1 MSIEI
6 NINCDLGE
14 KSKHHSN
21 KHDPDLLEIVN
32 SANIACG
39 YHAGDEETMNQV
51 VEISK
56 KNGVSIGAHP
66 SFNDPE
72 NFGRERM
79 NLSSSELEKLITDQY
94 EILQTISSNHGENV
108 THIKP
113 HGALNNMACEDI
125 DLATT
130 LAKVIKRINP
140 DLIYLVPTGSKMEQ
154 AAKKLDMKIACEIFA
169 DRNYEDDGNLVSRKK
184 PHALITDP
192 EQAKKHVLKMVQ
204 TQSLNCHSGKQ
215 IPCEIDSVCIHGDNI
230 SSLETAK
237 SIRKNLLDN
246 GLKLETLN
254 KMKKFICSLFVGG
267 LLSFA
272 PMFSVAQSQSA
283 MEAYLCTLNDGTSMS
298 DLMEVVEDWND
309 WSDEKGITSYSA
321 WVLNPIF
328 VSNADLNRQAL

>member
-1 MSIEI
+1 MLYLEIKTMEI

-21 KHDPDLLEIVN
+21 KHDPDLLGIVN
-32 SANIACG
+32 SANVACG
-39 YHAGDEETMNQV
+39 YHAGDEETMSQV
-51 VEISK
+51 IKISK

-79 NLSSSELEKLITDQY
+79 NLSSSEIVKLIIDQY
-94 EILQTISSNHGENV
+94 EILQKIALKHGENV
-108 THIKP
+108 SHMKP

-125 DLATT
+125 ELATT
-130 LAKVIKRINP
+130 LAKTIKGISK
-140 DLIYLVPTGSKMEQ
+140 DLIYLVPTGSKMEE

-192 EQAKKHVLKMVQ
+192 LKAQKHVLKMVK

-215 IPCEIDSVCIHGDNI
+215 IPCEIDSVCIHGDNL

-237 SIRKNLLDN
+237 SIKKNLIEN
-246 GLKLETLN
+246 GLELKSLN
-254 KMKKFICSLFVGG
+254 NMTKF
-267 LLSFA
+267 
-272 PMFSVAQSQSA
+272 
-283 MEAYLCTLNDGTSMS
+283 N
-298 DLMEVVEDWND
+298 
-309 WSDEKGITSYSA
+309 
-321 WVLNPIF
+321 
-328 VSNADLNRQAL
+328 

>member
-1 MSIEI
+1 MLYLTIETMEI

-21 KHDPDLLEIVN
+21 KYDPDLLEIVN
-32 SANIACG
+32 SANVACG

-51 VEISK
+51 IQISK

-79 NLSSSELEKLITDQY
+79 NLSSSEIKQLITDQY
-94 EILQTISSNHGENV
+94 EILQKIALKHQENV

-125 DLATT
+125 ELATV
-130 LAKVIKRINP
+130 LAQTIKDI
-140 DLIYLVPTGSKMEQ
+140 DKELIYLVPTGSKMQE
-154 AAKKLDMKIACEIFA
+154 AAKKLDMKFACEIFA

-215 IPCEIDSVCIHGDNI
+215 IPCEIDSVCIHGDNL
-230 SSLETAK
+230 SSLATAK
-237 SIRKNLLDN
+237 SIKNNLVEN
-246 GLKLETLN
+246 GLELKTLN
-254 KMKKFICSLFVGG
+254 KMKKFI
-267 LLSFA
+267 
-272 PMFSVAQSQSA
+272 
-283 MEAYLCTLNDGTSMS
+283 
-298 DLMEVVEDWND
+298 
-309 WSDEKGITSYSA
+309 
-321 WVLNPIF
+321 
-328 VSNADLNRQAL
+328 

>member
-21 KHDPDLLEIVN
+21 KHDPDLLKIVN

-39 YHAGDEETMNQV
+39 YHAGDKETMNKV

-79 NLSSSELEKLITDQY
+79 NLSSSEIEKLIIDQY

-125 DLATT
+125 NLATI
-130 LAKVIKRINP
+130 LAKVIKSINP
-140 DLIYLVPTGSKMEQ
+140 ELIYLVPTGSKMEQ

-184 PHALITDP
+184 PNALITDP
-192 EQAKKHVLKMVQ
+192 ELAKKHVLSMVKNQ
-204 TQSLNCHSGKQ
+204 ALNCHSGKQ
-215 IPCEIDSVCIHGDNI
+215 IPCEIDSVCIHGDNL
-230 SSLETAK
+230 SSLNTAK
-237 SIRKNLLDN
+237 AVKENLLNN
-246 GLKLETLN
+246 GLKLMALS
-254 KMKKFICSLFVGG
+254 KMEKFKN
-267 LLSFA
+267 
-272 PMFSVAQSQSA
+272 
-283 MEAYLCTLNDGTSMS
+283 E
-298 DLMEVVEDWND
+298 
-309 WSDEKGITSYSA
+309 
-321 WVLNPIF
+321 
-328 VSNADLNRQAL
+328 

>member
-1 MSIEI
+1 MLYLTIGTMEI

-14 KSKHHSN
+14 KSKLHSN
-21 KHDPDLLEIVN
+21 KHDPDLLKIVN

-51 VEISK
+51 IEISK
-56 KNGVSIGAHP
+56 RNKVSIGAHP

-79 NLSSSELEKLITDQY
+79 NLSSKEIEKLIRDQY
-94 EILQTISSNHGENV
+94 EILQKIASRHDETV

-130 LAKVIKRINP
+130 LAKTIKAISK
-140 DLIYLVPTGSKMEQ
+140 DLIYLVPTGSKMEE
-154 AAKKLDMKIACEIFA
+154 AAKKLNMKIACEIFA

-192 EQAKKHVLKMVQ
+192 EQAKKHVLKMVK

-215 IPCEIDSVCIHGDNI
+215 IPCEIDSVCIHGDNK
-230 SSLETAK
+230 SSLATAK
-237 SIRKNLLDN
+237 SIKTNLVEN
-246 GLKLETLN
+246 GLELKTLN
-254 KMKKFICSLFVGG
+254 GMKKFI
-267 LLSFA
+267 
-272 PMFSVAQSQSA
+272 
-283 MEAYLCTLNDGTSMS
+283 
-298 DLMEVVEDWND
+298 
-309 WSDEKGITSYSA
+309 
-321 WVLNPIF
+321 
-328 VSNADLNRQAL
+328 